1 MRARERVRNFIA
13 MVIACAAKM
22 WIEFVMAN
30 LKEIIIPK
38 MNAVAYIWKQV
49 CTNIRGEN
57 SDRFSLA
64 KYINEFYT
72 NVNWLGMPNGCGK
85 IFNEFTTNLFI
96 LRYTQ
101 KYATNK

>member
-1 MRARERVRNFIA
+1 
-13 MVIACAAKM
+13 MVITCAAKM
-22 WIEFVMAN
+22 SIEFVMAN

-38 MNAVAYIWKQV
+38 MNAVAYIWKQMYA
-49 CTNIRGEN
+49 NIRGEN

-64 KYINEFYT
+64 KIMNFT
-72 NVNWLGMPNGCGK
+72 QMWIVLGMPNDCGK